1 MGSHYVTNPVEFL
14 INTLFGLYILTV
26 MLRFILAA
34 VRADFYNP
42 VSQFLVKVTNPP
54 LIPLRKLIPSIGKID
69 TSSLVLMLVLQIV
82 SFSLIALLRGGQIPF
97 VSLIILSFAELVGL
111 LLNVFLFSIFIQV
124 IISWIN
130 PGTFNPVVSL
140 LYSITEPVLRPC
152 RRLIPPMSGMDL
164 SPLVALIAIQL
175 AKMLLLPPLH
185 QLAQLAQ

>member
-26 MLRFILAA
+26 MLRVVLAV

-54 LIPLRKLIPSIGKID
+54 LLPLRRFIPSFGKID
-69 TSSLVLMLVLQIV
+69 TSALVLMLVLQMA
-82 SFSLIALLRGGQIPF
+82 SFGLIALLRGGQ
-97 VSLIILSFAELVGL
+97 VSLWALLILSISELVGL

-124 IISWIN
+124 IISWVN
-130 PGTFNPVVSL
+130 PGTYNPVVSL
-140 LYSITEPVLRPC
+140 LFSITEPILRPC

>member
-1 MGSHYVTNPVEFL
+1 MGSNYVTNPIEFL
-14 INTLFGLYILTV
+14 INTLFSLYILTV

-54 LIPLRKLIPSIGKID
+54 LLPLRKLIPSIGKVD
-69 TSSLVLMLVLQIV
+69 SGSLVLMLALQMA
-82 SFSLIALLRGGQIPF
+82 SFGLIALLRGGQI
-97 VSLIILSFAELVGL
+97 SLGALLILSIAELVGL
-111 LLNVFLFSIFIQV
+111 LLNVFLFAIFIQV
-124 IISWIN
+124 ILSWVN
-130 PGTFNPVVSL
+130 PGTYNPVVSL

-175 AKMLLLPPLH
+175 AKMLLLPPLL
-185 QLAQLAQ
+185 QLAH

>member
-1 MGSHYVTNPVEFL
+1 MGTGYVTNPLEFL

-26 MLRFILAA
+26 MLRFLLAA

-54 LIPLRKLIPSIGKID
+54 LVALRRIIPSAGKVD
-69 TSSLVLMLVLQIV
+69 ASALVLMLVLQLL
-82 SFSLIALLRGGQIPF
+82 SFTMITLLRGSPLA
-97 VSLIILSFAELVGL
+97 VWPLLVMSLRELAELA
-111 LLNVFLFSIFIQV
+111 LNVFLFSIFIQV

-130 PGTFNPVVSL
+130 PGAYNPVVSL

-152 RRLIPPMSGMDL
+152 RRLIPPISGMDL

-175 AKMLLLPPLH
+175 AKYLILPLFLILL
-185 QLAQLAQ
+185 